1 MFHIPHYFSPEE
13 LAQLQAAE
21 GGLLHR
27 VLYTIWRN
35 LANPD
40 GPMEV
45 LEWVELDLGERPG
58 LTFTTSPEGEGLVL
72 RPLDFGAEK
81 AQVEAQ
87 FGGQV
92 QLDRVDMSSAPPWAQ
107 LMGMPLGSVA
117 LSSPLDGHFENS
129 QVQLN
134 FGSATVELAQNVEGL
149 LVRAV

>member
-21 GGLLHR
+21 GGMLHR

-35 LANPD
+35 VANPEE
-40 GPMEV
+40 PVEV

-58 LTFTTSPEGEGLVL
+58 LTFTTSPEAEGLEL
-72 RPLDFGAEK
+72 RPLDFTAE
-81 AQVEAQ
+81 QVQVKAQ

-92 QLDRVDMSSAPPWAQ
+92 QLERVDMSTAPPWAG
-107 LMGMPLGSVA
+107 LMGMPLRSVG
-117 LSSPLDGHFENS
+117 LNSPLDGHFENS

-134 FGSATVELAQNVEGL
+134 FGSGTVEVAQNVEGI